1 MSRKLTKDD
10 LLKEFFKANDTVTVN
25 ARELQA
31 MMTRCLQN
39 ELRIEELRKKV
50 TDLKADMSIKDV
62 TIQRLKLEKMQLE
75 GSYELVLSA

>member
-1 MSRKLTKDD
+1 MSRKLTKED

-25 ARELQA
+25 ARELQS

-50 TDLKADMSIKDV
+50 IDLKADMSLKDV
-62 TIQRLKLEKMQLE
+62 TIQRLKIEKMQLE

>member
-1 MSRKLTKDD
+1 MSRKLTKED

>member
-1 MSRKLTKDD
+1 MSRKLTKED

-25 ARELQA
+25 ARELQS

-50 TDLKADMSIKDV
+50 TDLKADMSLKDV
-62 TIQRLKLEKMQLE
+62 TIQRLKIEKMQLE